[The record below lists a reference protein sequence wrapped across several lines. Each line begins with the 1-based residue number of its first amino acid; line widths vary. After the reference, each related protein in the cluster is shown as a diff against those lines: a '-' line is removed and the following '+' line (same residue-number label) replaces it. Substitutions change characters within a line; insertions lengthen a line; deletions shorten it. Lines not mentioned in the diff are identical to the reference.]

1 MTLIDAIRERH
12 SVRSYIDKP
21 IEEEKI
27 NALEKLIQE
36 INAETGLHLQL
47 ITNEPEAFDST
58 RTARYGTF
66 SGVMNYIALIGPKT
80 KRLEEELGYHGERI
94 VLEAQRMGLNTCW
107 VGLTYRKVLGAYDI
121 FEDEKLMGVI
131 TIGYGV
137 DNGEKR
143 KTRPPH
149 CLSKADVEEPPK
161 WFRKGLEC
169 AMLAPTA
176 VNQQKF
182 MITLDGDTVIAKAGK
197 GFYTKMDLGIVKYHF
212 EVGAGREN
220 FIWG

>member
-1 MTLIDAIRERH
+1 MTLIDAIKERH
-12 SVRSYIDKP
+12 SVRSYLEKP
-21 IEEEKI
+21 IEEEKAAEL
-27 NALEKLIQE
+27 NKLIGE
-36 INAETGLHLQL
+36 INIETGLHFQL
-47 ITNEPEAFDST
+47 VTDEPEAFDSS

-66 SGVMNYIALIGPKT
+66 SGVRNYITLIGPKT
-80 KRLEEELGYHGERI
+80 KSLEEDLGYHGERI

-107 VGLTYRKVLGAYDI
+107 VGLTYRKVLGVYDI
-121 FEDEKLMGVI
+121 EDDEKLMGVI
-131 TIGYGV
+131 TIGYGA
-137 DNGEKR
+137 DQGAKR

-161 WFRKGLEC
+161 WFKRGVEC

-182 MITLDGDTVIAKAGK
+182 MLTLEGDTVTAKAGK

-212 EVGAGREN
+212 EIGAGTEN
-220 FIWG
+220 FMWG